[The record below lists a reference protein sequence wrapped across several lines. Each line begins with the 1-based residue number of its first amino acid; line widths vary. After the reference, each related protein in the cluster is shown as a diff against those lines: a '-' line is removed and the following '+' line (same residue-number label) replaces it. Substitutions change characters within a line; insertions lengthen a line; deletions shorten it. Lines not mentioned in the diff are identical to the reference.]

1 MIHKR
6 KVIFMNL
13 KEKIIYCAGIVDG
26 EGYVAI
32 KKTRYLKSCPS
43 PTYHERIQIR
53 MINEEAINLFKEVFG
68 GNYYYEKPNCKN
80 GKPLYCYQASDL
92 IAYKICKI
100 LLPYLI
106 VKKDNAERIMK
117 LRESKYNISKAQR
130 GGNRGGRSKGR
141 GYTMSQEIL
150 DYREKL
156 YQECKRSK

>member
-1 MIHKR
+1 
-6 KVIFMNL
+6 MNR

-32 KKTRYLKSCPS
+32 KKTKYARHCPS

-53 MINEEAINLFKEVFG
+53 MIDEGVIAFFKELFG
-68 GNYYYEKPNCKN
+68 GNYYREKPHCKN

-100 LLPYLI
+100 ILPYLI
-106 VKKDNAERIMK
+106 IKKDNAERIMK
-117 LRESKYNISKAQR
+117 LRESKYNISKTQR
-130 GGNRGGRSKGR
+130 GGNRGGRSKGK

>member
-1 MIHKR
+1 
-6 KVIFMNL
+6 MNH

-32 KKTRYLKSCPS
+32 KKTKYARHCPS

-68 GNYYYEKPNCKN
+68 GNYYYEKPHCKN

-92 IAYKICKI
+92 IAYKICKR

-106 VKKDNAERIMK
+106 IKKDNAERIMK

-130 GGNRGGRSKGR
+130 GGNRGGRSKGK
-141 GYTMSQEIL
+141 GYPMSQEIL

>member
-1 MIHKR
+1 
-6 KVIFMNL
+6 MNN

-32 KKTRYLKSCPS
+32 KKTKYARHCPS

-53 MINEEAINLFKEVFG
+53 MINEEAIDLFKEVFG
-68 GNYYYEKPNCKN
+68 GNYYYEKPHCEN

-106 VKKDNAERIMK
+106 VKKDNAERIIK
-117 LRESKYNISKAQR
+117 LRESKNNIKRNQR
-130 GGNRGGRSKGR
+130 GGNKGGRSRGKG
-141 GYTMSQEIL
+141 YPMAKEIL

-156 YQECKRSK
+156 YQECKRSR